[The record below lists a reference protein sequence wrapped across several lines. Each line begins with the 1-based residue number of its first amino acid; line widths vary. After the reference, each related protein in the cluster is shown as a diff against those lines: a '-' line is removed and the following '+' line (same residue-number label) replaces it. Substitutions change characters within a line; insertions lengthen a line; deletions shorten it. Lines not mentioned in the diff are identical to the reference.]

1 MCACG
6 GGEMTKNDE
15 YEKNLKPLLLK
26 LLTLSSV
33 NNISINVY
41 A

>member
-1 MCACG
+1 
-6 GGEMTKNDE
+6 MTKNDE
-15 YEKNLKPLLLK
+15 YGKNLKPLLLK